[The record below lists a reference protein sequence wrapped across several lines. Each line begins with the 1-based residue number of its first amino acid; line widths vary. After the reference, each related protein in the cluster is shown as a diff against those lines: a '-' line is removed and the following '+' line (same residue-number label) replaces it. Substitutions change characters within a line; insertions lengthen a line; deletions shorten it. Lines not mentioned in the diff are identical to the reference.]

1 MHNELGM
8 HMRSKMGFG
17 SSHFDAKVAES
28 LKQEQQMHMQQS
40 LLVRSVFLV
49 PLRRRFDDTTI

>member
-1 MHNELGM
+1 
-8 HMRSKMGFG
+8 MGFG